1 MHPVERDEVRVLLLR
16 SLEEGEVGEQASR
29 VNQQALAVICGTGV
43 VTLGIGS
50 LLFFA
55 TYSIPNTEVLG
66 KFFVALV
73 GSLFTMCGAISC
85 LAACNGCRVWRQ
97 VMAEPRS

>member
-1 MHPVERDEVRVLLLR
+1 MNPVERDEVRVLLLR

-43 VTLGIGS
+43 VTLGIAS

-55 TYSIPNTEVLG
+55 TYSIPNTEVIG
-66 KFFVALV
+66 KFLLALA
-73 GSLFTMCGAISC
+73 GSMFTVCGAISC
-85 LAACNGCRVWRQ
+85 LATCNACRVWRQ
-97 VMAEPRS
+97 VVVEPR